1 MPVTGDTIT
10 AEMEEEPAAESNPSR
25 NCSIPAPLL
34 GCKGLTGAN
43 NKLPSFSLQ
52 KQLNKVAFL
61 DSQAAQHSKHTDE
74 KAGEREI
81 LSVLAQCHWEESRL

>member
-1 MPVTGDTIT
+1 
-10 AEMEEEPAAESNPSR
+10 MEEEPAAESNPSR

-61 DSQAAQHSKHTDE
+61 DSQAALKKPSTANTRMKRLG
-74 KAGEREI
+74 KGKSF
-81 LSVLAQCHWEESRL
+81 LS